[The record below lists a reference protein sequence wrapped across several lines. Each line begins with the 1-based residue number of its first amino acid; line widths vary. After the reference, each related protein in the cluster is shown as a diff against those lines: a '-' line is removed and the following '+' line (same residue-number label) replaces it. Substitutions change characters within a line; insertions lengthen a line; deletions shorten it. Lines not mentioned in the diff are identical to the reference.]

1 MTSGKYLSINL
12 KSFLLYP
19 LGTLKK
25 LRKAKLRVVYTPL
38 YYLLDSNVHLHPFV
52 NWNSFQRGS
61 LELSTVFENYQEK
74 SHFQCQKVVSSKMLY
89 VIEP

>member
-52 NWNSFQRGS
+52 N
-61 LELSTVFENYQEK
+61 
-74 SHFQCQKVVSSKMLY
+74 
-89 VIEP
+89 

>member
-25 LRKAKLRVVYTPL
+25 LRKAKLRVVYTPSTIFSTPMFISIP
-38 YYLLDSNVHLHPFV
+38 LLT
-52 NWNSFQRGS
+52 
-61 LELSTVFENYQEK
+61 ET
-74 SHFQCQKVVSSKMLY
+74 HFKGEVWS
-89 VIEP
+89 